1 MKSIVWSE
9 DAINSIQHIYDYIHS
24 KSPQNAEM
32 VIETL
37 FTIGEEL
44 AIFPEKNPID
54 PIFKS
59 ESIRFFPKWNFK
71 IVYKI
76 EPSRIFIIDVFSTRQ
91 NLSF

>member
-1 MKSIVWSE
+1 MKSVVWSK

-37 FTIGEEL
+37 FKIGEEL
-44 AIFPEKNPID
+44 AILPEKNPID
-54 PIFKS
+54 PIFNS

-76 EPSRIFIIDVFSTRQ
+76 ESSRIFIIDVFSTRQ